1 MIPKKNK
8 GAALIVVI
16 MVMAVMIILGGA
28 AVTTASSTQ
37 LSTINQH
44 NTEQA
49 YFTARAAVNTT
60 VKYIQKYSSDTTK
73 MSVLMSNTGT
83 GSLSDMGSYTVNVS
97 YTDSNKNTIKVSSSA
112 LYKGTNSTVVA
123 YLTQATTIPV
133 TIPINY
139 ALYVDGNV
147 YSNSFNPGT
156 VNGPVYVNGTFSLSS
171 GSVISGPLISTG
183 NINISNGSA
192 TTNGIIGFGDV
203 ELDGG
208 GSVNGD
214 ALVKGNLTFGGGT
227 VITGNVQC
235 DGNINMPQGNING
248 TATNGGNVTFS
259 GGTPK
264 ILGNSN
270 YNGTL
275 SYAGGAI
282 TDWVKGV
289 TQKTPKYTGVDLS
302 SYASATLPAIAAPI
316 LMNNVTMSNKTI
328 NSSGILTASVF
339 SSLNYGDTV
348 TIDTASGDINLL
360 INTNFDPEKGLNFVV
375 TNSNNPNSTN
385 NVYVYLTGNSSFT
398 VGSNQFIGMADKSL
412 PSHIFIIG
420 DSNQFVSLSNCE
432 LDANIYI
439 PLGSFAASGGA
450 PSKYMI
456 QGTCI
461 VKSVNVGSQISIN
474 YLQPGITGTP
484 LQILSTGQ
492 YGSGNWSIARW
503 ANN

>member
-1 MIPKKNK
+1 MIPKKNN

-60 VKYIQKYSSDTTK
+60 MKYIQKYSSDTTK
-73 MSVLMSNTGT
+73 MNVLMSNTGT

-112 LYKGTNSTVVA
+112 SYKGTNSTVVA
-123 YLTQATTIPV
+123 YLTKPTIIPV
-133 TIPINY
+133 TIPTNY
-139 ALYVDGNV
+139 AIYVDGNV
-147 YSNSFNPGT
+147 KSDAFSPGI
-156 VNGPVYVNGTFSLSS
+156 VNGPVYIDGDFNLSY
-171 GSVISGPLISTG
+171 GSIIKGKLISTG
-183 NINISNGSA
+183 KITISGGSGA
-192 TTNGIIGFGDV
+192 TNGIIGFGDV

-227 VITGNVQC
+227 AITGNVQC
-235 DGNINMPQGNING
+235 DGNLNMPQGIING

-259 GGTPK
+259 GGAPK
-264 ILGNSN
+264 ILSN
-270 YNGTL
+270 LNYKGTL
-275 SYAGGAI
+275 SYAGGTIAN
-282 TDWVKGV
+282 WVKGV
-289 TQKTPKYTGVDLS
+289 AQKTSSYTGVDLS
-302 SYASATLPAIAAPI
+302 SYTSATLPAIIAPI
-316 LMNNVTMSNKTI
+316 LTNNVTISNKII
-328 NSSGILTASVF
+328 NSSGILNSSIF
-339 SSLNYGDTV
+339 NSLNYGDTV
-348 TIDTASGDINLL
+348 TIDTTSGDINLL
-360 INTNFDPEKGLNFVV
+360 VNTNFEPEKGLKFVV
-375 TNSNNPNSTN
+375 TGSH
-385 NVYVYLTGNSSFT
+385 NVYIYLTGSSSFT
-398 VGSNQFIGMADKSL
+398 VGSNQFIGMNDKSL
-412 PSHIFIIG
+412 PSKIFIIG
-420 DSNQFVSLSNCE
+420 DGSQSVSLSNCE

-439 PLGSFAASGGA
+439 PQGSFSAGGGA
-450 PSKYMI
+450 PSTYML

-461 VKSVNVGSQISIN
+461 VNSLNIASQISIN
-474 YLQPGITGTP
+474 YSQPNITGTP

-492 YGSGNWSIARW
+492 SSGIWSIARW